1 MSTGALALVGPRV
14 EPPLGGGG
22 ADGRYE
28 VMVVVVEVMV
38 EVVVVEVAEV
48 KVEVVMM
55 VGMR

>member
-28 VMVVVVEVMV
+28 VMVVVD
-38 EVVVVEVAEV
+38 EVVL
-48 KVEVVMM
+48 M